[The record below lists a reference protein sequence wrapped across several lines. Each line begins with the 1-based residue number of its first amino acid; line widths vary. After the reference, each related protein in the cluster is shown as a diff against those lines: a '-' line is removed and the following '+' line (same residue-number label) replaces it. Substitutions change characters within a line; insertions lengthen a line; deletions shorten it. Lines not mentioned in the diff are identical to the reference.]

1 MFLMT
6 SVSATSKIT
15 SNTVSVIHITPHSFG
30 SVNRLNFP
38 ATPTNPKI
46 GFIGIEFDYL
56 LNYLKHS
63 VNSECYFIFYSF
75 SAISA
80 TRLA

>member
-6 SVSATSKIT
+6 SASATSKIT
-15 SNTVSVIHITPHSFG
+15 SNTYHPHSFG

-46 GFIGIEFDYL
+46 GFIGIEFAYL
-56 LNYLKHS
+56 
-63 VNSECYFIFYSF
+63 FIKLFETF
-75 SAISA
+75 
-80 TRLA
+80 R

>member
-6 SVSATSKIT
+6 SASATSKIT
-15 SNTVSVIHITPHSFG
+15 SNTVSVIHITPHPFG

-46 GFIGIEFDYL
+46 GFIGIEFACL
-56 LNYLKHS
+56 
-63 VNSECYFIFYSF
+63 
-75 SAISA
+75 
-80 TRLA
+80 